1 MIPSASDSSTSSTST
16 TSVGSRTFP
25 TRTARGPAG
34 PEINELQFA
43 SLSDEQINKITHEN
57 AMRHFSFDPFC
68 IRPKERA
75 TVRALRAEATD
86 VDTVTRVGRAPD
98 QSDRD
103 YFRKLAARP
112 PTAAPATLP

>member
-1 MIPSASDSSTSSTST
+1 
-16 TSVGSRTFP
+16 
-25 TRTARGPAG
+25 
-34 PEINELQFA
+34 
-43 SLSDEQINKITHEN
+43 
-57 AMRHFSFDPFC
+57 MRHFSFDPFA

-103 YFRKLAARP
+103 YFRSLGPRP
-112 PTAAPATLP
+112 PTAAPATLA